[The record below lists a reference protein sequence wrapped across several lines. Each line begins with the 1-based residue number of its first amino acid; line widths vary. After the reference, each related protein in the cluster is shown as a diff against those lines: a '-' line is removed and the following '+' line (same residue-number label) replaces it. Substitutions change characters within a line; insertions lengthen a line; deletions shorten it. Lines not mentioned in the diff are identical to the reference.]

1 MSTPF
6 NPLDQ
11 LAFPPEIEAD
21 MRALIGTTA
30 AAVWGRGVL
39 EPKTRSLATIAVLCA
54 RGQLD
59 ELALH
64 VRFGIERNGATR
76 EEVCEVVMHCAVYAS
91 FPSAVAAF
99 RVVSRVFAEMDA
111 AAEPDTPA

>member
-1 MSTPF
+1 MTKPF

-21 MRALIGTTA
+21 MRALIGTAA

-54 RGQLD
+54 RGQLE

-99 RVVSRVFAEMDA
+99 RVVTQVFAEMDA
-111 AAEPDTPA
+111 DAQP